1 MEPATEE
8 AGPAPRPHPP
18 LSPPPDLQQQQ
29 QQQEETPEFPAG
41 ADDDVPT
48 NITNT
53 NTNGAVR
60 PSLSQSPASST
71 QSRPLSGVVPPYW
84 RRHERNASRASQTS
98 LARSTLIT
106 LEDHTADPDSE
117 TTRGLWARSVAI
129 DDYAVVQGMT
139 GIGSYVVWN
148 CTIQTLD
155 VSLAMVS
162 SGFAVLT
169 WFDWM

>member
-1 MEPATEE
+1 MEPASEE
-8 AGPAPRPHPP
+8 AGPAPRPQPP

-29 QQQEETPEFPAG
+29 RRRPQETQEFPTEA

-48 NITNT
+48 DITNT
-53 NTNGAVR
+53 NANGAVL
-60 PSLSQSPASST
+60 PPLSQSPASST
-71 QSRPLSGVVPPYW
+71 KSRPVSGVVPPYW

-98 LARSTLIT
+98 LAWSTLIT

-117 TTRGLWARSVAI
+117 TTRGLWARSVSI
-129 DDYAVVQGMT
+129 DDHAVVQGMT

-155 VSLAMVS
+155 VSLAMSFRGSWINMV
-162 SGFAVLT
+162 
-169 WFDWM
+169 

>member
-8 AGPAPRPHPP
+8 ASQAPRPHPP

-29 QQQEETPEFPAG
+29 QETQEFPAE

-48 NITNT
+48 DITNS
-53 NTNGAVR
+53 NANGAAL
-60 PSLSQSPASST
+60 PPLSQSPASST
-71 QSRPLSGVVPPYW
+71 KSRPLSGVVPPYW
-84 RRHERNASRASQTS
+84 RRHDRNASRASQTS

-106 LEDHTADPDSE
+106 LEDHTADPDSA
-117 TTRGLWARSVAI
+117 TTRGLWARSVSI
-129 DDYAVVQGMT
+129 DDHAVVQGMT

-155 VSLAMVS
+155 VSIAMS
-162 SGFAVLT
+162 FSGIPGLT
-169 WFDWM
+169 WVDLV